1 MRNAYNIKSDGRG
14 NGYVRCKSLP
24 DDFIVIRR
32 LTMTNKTYDLIRLI
46 GEIAVPVIAFVT
58 AICTIWNVPRCAEV
72 TATLT
77 ALDTL
82 IGAVVMILR
91 GQYNKRLKE

>member
-1 MRNAYNIKSDGRG
+1 MN
-14 NGYVRCKSLP
+14 
-24 DDFIVIRR
+24 
-32 LTMTNKTYDLIRLI
+32 NKTFNFVRTI
-46 GEIAVPVIAFVT
+46 GEIAVPVIACIT
-58 AICTIWNVPRCAEV
+58 AICTIWNVPHCAEI

-91 GQYNKRLKE
+91 KRYNEGNKE

>member
-1 MRNAYNIKSDGRG
+1 
-14 NGYVRCKSLP
+14 
-24 DDFIVIRR
+24 
-32 LTMTNKTYDLIRLI
+32 MTNKTFNAIRLI
-46 GEIAVPVIAFVT
+46 GEIAVPVIAFIT
-58 AICTIWNVPRCAEV
+58 AICTIWNVPRCAEI

-91 GQYNKRLKE
+91 KNYNKRQTE

>member
-1 MRNAYNIKSDGRG
+1 M
-14 NGYVRCKSLP
+14 
-24 DDFIVIRR
+24 R
-32 LTMTNKTYDLIRLI
+32 LTMTNKTFNIIRLI
-46 GEIAVPVIAFVT
+46 GEIAVPVIACIT
-58 AICTIWNVPRCAEV
+58 AICTIWNVPHCAEV

-91 GQYNKRLKE
+91 KNYNKRQTD

>member
-1 MRNAYNIKSDGRG
+1 MN
-14 NGYVRCKSLP
+14 
-24 DDFIVIRR
+24 
-32 LTMTNKTYDLIRLI
+32 NKTFNIIRLI
-46 GEIAVPVIAFVT
+46 GEIAVPIIAFIT
-58 AICTIWNVPRCAEV
+58 AICTIWNVPHCAEV

>member
-1 MRNAYNIKSDGRG
+1 
-14 NGYVRCKSLP
+14 
-24 DDFIVIRR
+24 
-32 LTMTNKTYDLIRLI
+32 MTNKTYDIIRTI
-46 GEIAVPVIAFVT
+46 GEIAVPVIAFIT
-58 AICTIWNVPRCAEV
+58 AICTIWNVPHCAEV

-91 GQYNKRLKE
+91 KMYNTQNS

>member
-1 MRNAYNIKSDGRG
+1 MAILVK
-14 NGYVRCKSLP
+14 KAISLFLMQCAIQAIA
-24 DDFIVIRR
+24 DNTRR

-46 GEIAVPVIAFVT
+46 GEIAVPVIAFIT
-58 AICTIWNVPRCAEV
+58 AICTIWNIPHCAEV

-91 GQYNKRLKE
+91 KNYNKRQTE

>member
-1 MRNAYNIKSDGRG
+1 
-14 NGYVRCKSLP
+14 
-24 DDFIVIRR
+24 
-32 LTMTNKTYDLIRLI
+32 MTNKTFNLIRLI
-46 GEIAVPVIAFVT
+46 GEIAVPVIAFIT

-91 GQYNKRLKE
+91 GQYNKRQTE

>member
-1 MRNAYNIKSDGRG
+1 
-14 NGYVRCKSLP
+14 
-24 DDFIVIRR
+24 
-32 LTMTNKTYDLIRLI
+32 MTNKTYDVIRTI

-58 AICTIWNVPRCAEV
+58 AICTIWQVPHCAEV

-91 GQYNKRLKE
+91 KRYNEGKTNE

>member
-1 MRNAYNIKSDGRG
+1 MN
-14 NGYVRCKSLP
+14 
-24 DDFIVIRR
+24 
-32 LTMTNKTYDLIRLI
+32 NKTFNLIRTI

-58 AICTIWNVPRCAEV
+58 AICTIWNIPHCAEV

-91 GQYNKRLKE
+91 KRYNKGKTE

>member
-1 MRNAYNIKSDGRG
+1 
-14 NGYVRCKSLP
+14 
-24 DDFIVIRR
+24 
-32 LTMTNKTYDLIRLI
+32 MTNKQYDFIRLV
-46 GEIAVPVIAFVT
+46 GEIAVPVIAFIT

-91 GQYNKRLKE
+91 KNYNKRQTE

>member
-1 MRNAYNIKSDGRG
+1 MDNKSF
-14 NGYVRCKSLP
+14 NM
-24 DDFIVIRR
+24 IR
-32 LTMTNKTYDLIRLI
+32 TV

-58 AICTIWNVPRCAEV
+58 AICTIWNVPHCAEI

-82 IGAVVMILR
+82 IGAIVMILR
-91 GQYNKRLKE
+91 KDYNKRQTE

>member
-1 MRNAYNIKSDGRG
+1 
-14 NGYVRCKSLP
+14 
-24 DDFIVIRR
+24 
-32 LTMTNKTYDLIRLI
+32 MTNKTYDLIRTI
-46 GEIAVPVIAFVT
+46 GEIAVPVIAFIT
-58 AICTIWNVPRCAEV
+58 AICTIWQVPHCAEV

-91 GQYNKRLKE
+91 KKYNAQNS

>member
-1 MRNAYNIKSDGRG
+1 
-14 NGYVRCKSLP
+14 
-24 DDFIVIRR
+24 
-32 LTMTNKTYDLIRLI
+32 MTNKTYDIIRTI
-46 GEIAVPVIAFVT
+46 GEIAVPTIAFIT
-58 AICTIWNVPRCAEV
+58 AICTIWNIPHCAEV

-91 GQYNKRLKE
+91 KDYNKRQTE

>member
-1 MRNAYNIKSDGRG
+1 MNNSTFNI
-14 NGYVRCKSLP
+14 
-24 DDFIVIRR
+24 
-32 LTMTNKTYDLIRLI
+32 IRLI
-46 GEIAVPVIAFVT
+46 GEIAVPVIAFIT

-91 GQYNKRLKE
+91 KNYNKRQTE

>member
-1 MRNAYNIKSDGRG
+1 MN
-14 NGYVRCKSLP
+14 
-24 DDFIVIRR
+24 
-32 LTMTNKTYDLIRLI
+32 NKTYDLIRLI
-46 GEIAVPVIAFVT
+46 GEIAVPVIAFIT
-58 AICTIWNVPRCAEV
+58 AICTIWNVPHCAEV

-91 GQYNKRLKE
+91 KGYNKRQTE

>member
-1 MRNAYNIKSDGRG
+1 
-14 NGYVRCKSLP
+14 
-24 DDFIVIRR
+24 
-32 LTMTNKTYDLIRLI
+32 MTNKTYDLIRTI

-58 AICTIWNVPRCAEV
+58 AVCTIWQVPHCAEV

-82 IGAVVMILR
+82 IGGIVMILR
-91 GQYNKRLKE
+91 KRYNAQNS

>member
-1 MRNAYNIKSDGRG
+1 MN
-14 NGYVRCKSLP
+14 
-24 DDFIVIRR
+24 
-32 LTMTNKTYDLIRLI
+32 NKTFNVVRTR

-58 AICTIWNVPRCAEV
+58 AICTIWNVPHCAEV

-82 IGAVVMILR
+82 IGAIVMILR
-91 GQYNKRLKE
+91 KDYNKRQTE

>member
-1 MRNAYNIKSDGRG
+1 MN
-14 NGYVRCKSLP
+14 
-24 DDFIVIRR
+24 
-32 LTMTNKTYDLIRLI
+32 NKTFNLIRTV
-46 GEIAVPVIAFVT
+46 GEIAVPVIACVT
-58 AICTIWNVPRCAEV
+58 AICTIWNVPHCAEM

-91 GQYNKRLKE
+91 KDYNKRQTE